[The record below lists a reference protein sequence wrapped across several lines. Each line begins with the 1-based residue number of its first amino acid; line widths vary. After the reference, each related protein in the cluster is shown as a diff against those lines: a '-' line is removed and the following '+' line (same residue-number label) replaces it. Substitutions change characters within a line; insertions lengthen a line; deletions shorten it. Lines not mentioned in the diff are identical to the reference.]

1 MKFAKILHASALG
14 AILVALAAVPKPAA
28 AATDVESFY
37 KSKVLTMYIGVSAG
51 GGYDAYA
58 RMVARHIVRFIPGN
72 PRMVAKNYTGAGG
85 MRMLN
90 SLFNVFK
97 QDGTNVA
104 HVMRN
109 TVSEPLFGNK
119 NAKYDGSKIKWLG
132 SANQEYS
139 LCTFWYTHGIKT
151 VEDMTS
157 QPLIMGGQNVGS
169 TIDIHTRLVNNLL
182 GGQMRLVTGYPGG
195 ADINLAMQR
204 GEVQGRCAW
213 SWSSI
218 NATGAQWLRD
228 KKITMTLQFSMK
240 QHPDLKHVPLIR
252 DLVKNKRDAQA
263 LDVHLSAQLFGRP
276 FGMGPGVPD
285 DRFKAMRKAFWTT
298 MNDKKFLSDSKKRR
312 LQIDPARGEE
322 VERLVK
328 MIYAFPPDVIARAKE
343 IGTSSE
349 RTKVSKAVIP
359 VNTYMGKITKVKRA
373 GRRVSWKG
381 DGTKGKLKVS
391 GSKTKVTIGG
401 KKAKRKSLKV
411 GMACSFKVRGTSQ
424 ALNIDCK

>member
-1 MKFAKILHASALG
+1 
-14 AILVALAAVPKPAA
+14 
-28 AATDVESFY
+28 
-37 KSKVLTMYIGVSAG
+37 
-51 GGYDAYA
+51 
-58 RMVARHIVRFIPGN
+58 
-72 PRMVAKNYTGAGG
+72 
-85 MRMLN
+85 
-90 SLFNVFK
+90 
-97 QDGTNVA
+97 
-104 HVMRN
+104 
-109 TVSEPLFGNK
+109 
-119 NAKYDGSKIKWLG
+119 
-132 SANQEYS
+132 
-139 LCTFWYTHGIKT
+139 
-151 VEDMTS
+151 
-157 QPLIMGGQNVGS
+157 
-169 TIDIHTRLVNNLL
+169 
-182 GGQMRLVTGYPGG
+182 
-195 ADINLAMQR
+195 
-204 GEVQGRCAW
+204 
-213 SWSSI
+213 
-218 NATGAQWLRD
+218 
-228 KKITMTLQFSMK
+228 
-240 QHPDLKHVPLIR
+240 HPNLKHVPLIR

-285 DRFKAMRKAFWTT
+285 DRFKAMRKAFWST
-298 MNDKKFLSDSKKRR
+298 MTDKKFLADSKKRR

-359 VNTYMGKITKVKRA
+359 VNTYMGKITKVKRK

-381 DGTKGKLKVS
+381 DGKKGKLKVS

>member
-1 MKFAKILHASALG
+1 MDFRHRIKVSAM
-14 AILVALAAVPKPAA
+14 AAVCFAVAGMPSQAA
-28 AATDVESFY
+28 SDVGSFY
-37 KSKVLTMYIGVSAG
+37 RGKTMTMYIGVSAG

-58 RMVARHIVRFIPGN
+58 RMVVRHITRFIPGN
-72 PRMVAKNYTGAGG
+72 PRMVAKNYTGASG

-90 SLFNVFK
+90 SLYNVFK
-97 QDGTNVA
+97 QDGTNLA
-104 HVMRN
+104 HIGRN
-109 TVSEPLFGNK
+109 LIAEPLFGNK
-119 NAKYDGSKIKWLG
+119 AAKFAGSKIKWLG

-139 LCTFWYTHGIKT
+139 MCTFWFKHNIKT
-151 VEDMTS
+151 VEDMIS
-157 QPLIMGGQNVGS
+157 QPLIMGGISIGS

-195 ADINLAMQR
+195 ADINFAMER

-218 NATGAQWLRD
+218 NATGGAWLRD
-228 KKITMTLQFSMK
+228 KKISMVLQFGMK

-263 LDVHLSAQLFGRP
+263 LDVHLSAQLYGRP

-285 DRFKAMRKAFWTT
+285 DRFKVMRKAFWST
-298 MNDKKFLSDSKKRR
+298 MTDEKFLADTKKRR
-312 LQIDPARGEE
+312 LIIDPAPGEE

-328 MIYAFPPDVIARAKE
+328 MVYAFPPDVIARAKE
-343 IGTSSE
+343 IGTSSA
-349 RTKVSKAVIP
+349 RTKVSKAVVP
-359 VNTYMGKITKVKRA
+359 VFTYTGKITKIKRG

-381 DGTKGKLKVS
+381 GGKKGKLKVS
-391 GSKTKVTIGG
+391 GRRTKITVGG
-401 KKAKRKSLKV
+401 KKAKRKNLKV
-411 GMACSFKVRGTSQ
+411 GMACSFKVKGASS

>member
-1 MKFAKILHASALG
+1 MNLRNLMKVSAM
-14 AILVALAAVPKPAA
+14 AAACFALAAAPKPAA
-28 AATDVESFY
+28 ADVGSFY
-37 KSKVLTMYIGVSAG
+37 RGKVMTMYIGVSAG

-58 RMVARHIVRFIPGN
+58 RMVTRHITRFIPGN
-72 PRMVAKNYTGAGG
+72 PRMIAKNYTGAGG

-97 QDGTNVA
+97 QDGTNLA
-104 HVMRN
+104 HILRN
-109 TVSEPLFGNK
+109 LVSEPLFGNK
-119 NAKYDGSKIKWLG
+119 AARFDGSKIKWLG

-139 LCTFWYTHGIKT
+139 MCTFWHKHNINT
-151 VEDMTS
+151 VDDMLS
-157 QPLIMGGQNVGS
+157 RPLIMGGISIGS

-204 GEVQGRCAW
+204 GEVEGRCGW

-218 NATGAQWLRD
+218 NATGAAWLRD
-228 KKITMTLQFSMK
+228 KKITMTLQFGMK

-252 DLVKNKRDAQA
+252 DLVKNKKDAQA
-263 LDVHLSAQLFGRP
+263 LDVHLSAQLYGRP

-285 DRFKAMRKAFWTT
+285 DRFKAMRKAFWAT

-312 LQIDPARGEE
+312 LQIDPAPGEE

-328 MIYAFPPDVIARAKE
+328 MVYAFPPDVIARAKE
-343 IGTSSE
+343 IGSSSA
-349 RTKVSKAVIP
+349 RTRVSKAVVP
-359 VNTYMGKITKVKRA
+359 VNTYTGKITKVKRK
-373 GRRVSWKG
+373 GRRVAWKG
-381 DGTKGKLKVS
+381 GGKKGKLKVS
-391 GSKTKVTIGG
+391 GRRTKITVGG

-411 GMACSFKVRGTSQ
+411 GMNCTFKVRGASQ